1 MNIKEEYQKLA
12 SGAMN
17 NNNFEH
23 FMEVAKEI
31 SKHYS
36 ESRKQNVRQVNVKIP
51 NGKQVKNV
59 YNEYYRTEQMFMILF
74 YHRYAANMVNKMK
87 TPAEIETN
95 IKTSSFLTPAYYN
108 PTDKKISYQL
118 DVIMREK
125 SNNFA
130 NVMELCLHENRHAMQ
145 FKSFSIDNAD
155 DMIDFDPNSIFIL
168 KDCLVMQNI
177 NYERN
182 HINSLME
189 IDANLYARGMSKHLI
204 TQYFSE
210 HQEDLKNTD
219 LAFKEKITDNPF
231 DELSEYGLISGEYVL
246 ESGEKVDRA
255 VMMDKNLRNMISP
268 QLVAQ
273 YPMLKLIW
281 KDGNFKTYSEIME
294 DKQLLLQKISGKQSE
309 TLESPNYNMEFIT
322 DKEKVERLYSSI
334 IQSDPMLYLES
345 LLSQKQIQYFK
356 VKELFSTHP
365 TLLDE
370 YQSQITEIFSR
381 KSVEIDDSQMNF
393 FNRLSSELNIKIE
406 SANTQNMSMNEFT
419 KNALN
424 NGVRT
429 QTVKEVDERLPS
441 VRMLND
447 EKGQEEESNNLA
459 DLDDFIEFIS
469 PEMINDSRFLALL
482 RKYRTL
488 DMSPDEY
495 VEYVEE
501 HYKKQIEK
509 VNIESVDKTD
519 DTIR

>member
-1 MNIKEEYQKLA
+1 MNIKEELQKLA

-23 FMEVAKEI
+23 FMEIAKEI
-31 SKHYS
+31 SKNYS
-36 ESRKQNVRQVNVKIP
+36 ESQSKNVKQVNVKIQM
-51 NGKQVKNV
+51 QVKNV
-59 YNEYYRTEQMFMILF
+59 YNEQYQSEQAFMILF
-74 YHRYAANMVNKMK
+74 YHRYANMINKMN
-87 TPAEIETN
+87 TPAEIGTN
-95 IKTSSFLTPAYYN
+95 IRTSSFLTPAHYN
-108 PTDKKISYQL
+108 PADKKISYQL

-125 SNNFA
+125 SHNFA

-145 FKSFSIDNAD
+145 FKSFSIDNAE
-155 DMIDFDPNSIFIL
+155 DMLNFDPNSMFIL
-168 KDCLVMQNI
+168 KDYLVMQNG
-177 NYERN
+177 NYRRN

-189 IDANLYARGMSKHLI
+189 IDANLYARGMSKHLV

-219 LAFKEKITDNPF
+219 FAFKEKITDNPF

-255 VMMDKNLRNMISP
+255 VMIDKNLRNMISP

-273 YPMLKLIW
+273 YPMLNLIW

-294 DKQLLLQKISGKQSE
+294 DKQELLQRISGKQSK
-309 TLESPNYNMEFIT
+309 TLESPYYNIESIT

-334 IQSDPMLYLES
+334 IQSDPMLFLES

-356 VKELFSTHP
+356 VKELFSLHP
-365 TLLDE
+365 TLLNE

-381 KSVEIDDSQMNF
+381 KSVEIDDNQMNF
-393 FNRLSSELNIKIE
+393 LNRLSSELNIKLKSTSIH
-406 SANTQNMSMNEFT
+406 NIPMNEFA

-424 NGVRT
+424 NGVRAR
-429 QTVKEVDERLPS
+429 TVKDADEKLPS
-441 VRMLND
+441 ARISNNKK
-447 EKGQEEESNNLA
+447 EQEQTSNNLA
-459 DLDDFIEFIS
+459 DLDEFIEFIS

-488 DMSPDEY
+488 DMSPEEY

-501 HYKKQIEK
+501 HYKKQIDTT
-509 VNIESVDKTD
+509 NIEPVDKIE